1 MNFLVIAIDTLRAD
15 HLGCYGYRR
24 QTSPN
29 IDALA
34 DSGVLFEKLFAP
46 AIPTQ
51 PSYTT
56 VYTGQHS
63 ITHGI
68 VTHGGQAELS
78 PDAPFLTEILQKAG
92 YHTCAV
98 DNLVRMKPWFARGYS
113 EYTVPEGSV
122 GWMQQIACED
132 LNRVAVPW
140 LREKARAPFFMFI
153 HYWDPHTPY
162 IPPDRFRDLFYE
174 GDPADPARK
183 DTLAPLWQQPFGEW
197 WKPWFDQVCPNG
209 LRDAEYVVALYDQ
222 EIRYVDEGVA
232 ELLAALEDSGAADD
246 TLVLIYSDHG
256 EMMYHHDIF
265 FDHHGLYD
273 GNLHVPLI
281 VRAPGSARGRVPHL
295 VQHVDIAPT
304 VLELAGLPTPAA
316 MEGRSLVPYLSG
328 ESDGPIYDCLYTEE
342 CTWQAGWGIRTDGHK
357 LIMARGPSLHQMPE
371 VELYDLAADPDE
383 LHNIAPEHPE
393 TVRELGGRLEGWV
406 ADMMA
411 KNGLDE
417 DPLVAQGVTLGKKW
431 HDWRKEKGYW

>member
-1 MNFLVIAIDTLRAD
+1 
-15 HLGCYGYRR
+15 
-24 QTSPN
+24 
-29 IDALA
+29 
-34 DSGVLFEKLFAP
+34 
-46 AIPTQ
+46 
-51 PSYTT
+51 
-56 VYTGQHS
+56 
-63 ITHGI
+63 
-68 VTHGGQAELS
+68 
-78 PDAPFLTEILQKAG
+78 
-92 YHTCAV
+92 
-98 DNLVRMKPWFARGYS
+98 
-113 EYTVPEGSV
+113 
-122 GWMQQIACED
+122 
-132 LNRVAVPW
+132 
-140 LREKARAPFFMFI
+140 
-153 HYWDPHTPY
+153 
-162 IPPDRFRDLFYE
+162 
-174 GDPADPARK
+174 
-183 DTLAPLWQQPFGEW
+183 
-197 WKPWFDQVCPNG
+197 
-209 LRDAEYVVALYDQ
+209 
-222 EIRYVDEGVA
+222 
-232 ELLAALEDSGAADD
+232 
-246 TLVLIYSDHG
+246 
-256 EMMYHHDIF
+256 
-265 FDHHGLYD
+265 
-273 GNLHVPLI
+273 